1 MASSDHI
8 SLRTMN
14 STSSVAVAVA
24 ALTLAGCAAPAKKD
38 PRDPFERVNRVSYT
52 ITDAVDRAALK
63 PAARA
68 YRFVTPNFVETGV
81 SNFFDNIT
89 YPTVVLN
96 DFLQGKFTSALHD
109 TGRFVLNTTVGIGG
123 IFDPATAA
131 GLQKNDEDFGQTLG
145 KWGVPSGPY
154 IFIPL
159 MGPSTVRDG
168 VGRIPDTFTNPVTYI
183 DDNAYRYGLAGL
195 NIVNSRAQLL
205 DTEKAIGEVYDRY
218 AILRSAYLQRREY
231 QVHDGD
237 VPEEQLEEFPEDEEP
252 AGEAPKK
259 DEPK

>member
-1 MASSDHI
+1 
-8 SLRTMN
+8 MN
-14 STSSVAVAVA
+14 QTSSIAVAVA
-24 ALTLAGCAAPAKKD
+24 ALCLAGCAAPAKRD
-38 PRDPFERVNRVSYT
+38 PRDPLERVNRVSYT

-96 DFLQGKFTSALHD
+96 DVLQGKFTSALHD

-123 IFDPATAA
+123 LFDPATKA

-154 IFIPL
+154 LFIPL
-159 MGPSTVRDG
+159 MGPSTIRDG
-168 VGRIPDTFTNPVTYI
+168 FGRGVGYFTDPTTYI
-183 DDNAYRYGLAGL
+183 DDNAVRYGLTGL
-195 NIVNSRAQLL
+195 GLVDTRARLL
-205 DTEKAIGEVYDRY
+205 DAEKALGDVYDRY
-218 AILRSAYLQRREY
+218 AILRSVYLQRREY
-231 QVHDGD
+231 AVHDGN
-237 VPEEQLEEFPEDEEP
+237 VPEEPFEEEFPEDDESADGP
-252 AGEAPKK
+252 ASQPQPKQ
-259 DEPK
+259 PQ